1 VSHGK
6 GLTSGSGSGS
16 VIHING
22 EPIRSPRDSD
32 KGHTR
37 NT

>member
-1 VSHGK
+1 VSHEK
-6 GLTSGSGSGS
+6 DLTSRVGSGI
-16 VIHING
+16 VLLING

-32 KGHTR
+32 KGHTV